1 MQTAFYVNQITPIN
15 EVKLFFKIWEY
26 HPMNVES
33 MTGLEKP
40 GFANLNEILAQA
52 RLLIGIKTIWVNG

>member
-1 MQTAFYVNQITPIN
+1 
-15 EVKLFFKIWEY
+15 
-26 HPMNVES
+26 MNVES